1 MKFHK
6 ANPVE
11 FYVSTAGYLVF
22 KNYSITIILTPDQS
36 KILLDQL
43 PDLIDI
49 QDQQWTGIEEE

>member
-1 MKFHK
+1 MKFYK
-6 ANPVE
+6 ANPIE

>member
-11 FYVSTAGYLVF
+11 FYISTTGYLVF
-22 KNYSITIILTPDQS
+22 KNYSITILLTPEQS
-36 KILLDQL
+36 KVLLDQL

-49 QDQQWTGIEEE
+49 QDQVWTGIEEE

>member
-36 KILLDQL
+36 KILLNQL

>member
-49 QDQQWTGIEEE
+49 QDQQWTGVEEE

>member
-49 QDQQWTGIEEE
+49 QDQQWTGIEKE

>member
-1 MKFHK
+1 MKFYK

-22 KNYSITIILTPDQS
+22 KNYSITIVLTPDQS

-43 PDLIDI
+43 PDLIDL

>member
-1 MKFHK
+1 MRFRK

-22 KNYSITIILTPDQS
+22 KNYTITIILTPDQS

-43 PDLIDI
+43 PDLIDV
-49 QDQQWTGIEEE
+49 QDQQWTGIDEE

>member
-1 MKFHK
+1 MKFLK
-6 ANPVE
+6 SNPIE